1 MRLYTGTGAIF
12 CIHGSKKTALD
23 SGFFIKKCQL
33 CNMNEVF
40 QSLLPS
46 TLEIIVKGILI
57 GLVASAPMGPVGVL
71 SVQRTLNKGRIYG
84 LVTGTGA
91 ALSDIIY
98 ALLTGYGLSFLYDFI
113 SNEQTLFWMQL
124 IGATVMFIF
133 GLHTFRTNP
142 VQNTRNVSRNKSNL
156 LHNGITGFFITLS
169 NPLIILLFLAL
180 FTPMN
185 FMLPELSL
193 FHQFVG
199 YLSIFGGAMLWW
211 VFITYVVNKLRAR
224 FDVRGIWIINR
235 IIGAAVM
242 LGSVIGAVLIGTGLF
257 SFH

>member
-1 MRLYTGTGAIF
+1 
-12 CIHGSKKTALD
+12 
-23 SGFFIKKCQL
+23 
-33 CNMNEVF
+33 MNEVF
-40 QSLLPS
+40 QSLLSQIS
-46 TLEIIVKGILI
+46 TLEIVVKGILI
-57 GLVASAPMGPVGVL
+57 GLVASAPMGHVGVL
-71 SVQRTLNKGRIYG
+71 CVQRTLNKGRAYG

-91 ALSDIIY
+91 AFSDIFY

-113 SNEQTLFWMQL
+113 SNEMALFWMQI

-156 LHNGITGFFITLS
+156 LHNGVTGFFITLS
-169 NPLIILLFLAL
+169 NPMIILLFLAL
-180 FTPMN
+180 FTPLN
-185 FMLPELSL
+185 FMLPEQTL
-193 FHQFVG
+193 FKQFIG

-211 VFITYVVNKLRAR
+211 LFITYVVNKLRAR

-235 IIGAAVM
+235 IIGSVVMIGSIVGAA
-242 LGSVIGAVLIGTGLF
+242 LIATGVF

>member
-1 MRLYTGTGAIF
+1 
-12 CIHGSKKTALD
+12 
-23 SGFFIKKCQL
+23 
-33 CNMNEVF
+33 MNEVF
-40 QSLLPS
+40 QSLISQIS
-46 TLEIIVKGILI
+46 TLEIVVKGILI
-57 GLVASAPMGPVGVL
+57 GIVASAPMGPVGVL
-71 SVQRTLNKGRIYG
+71 CVQRTLNKGRAYG

-91 ALSDIIY
+91 AFSDIFY

-113 SNEQTLFWMQL
+113 SNEMALFWMQI

-156 LHNGITGFFITLS
+156 LHNGVTGFFITLS
-169 NPLIILLFLAL
+169 NPMIILLFLAL
-180 FTPMN
+180 FTPLN
-185 FMLPELSL
+185 FMLPEQTL
-193 FHQFVG
+193 FKQFIG

-211 VFITYVVNKLRAR
+211 LFITYVVNKLRAR

-235 IIGAAVM
+235 IIGSAVM
-242 LGSVIGAVLIGTGLF
+242 IGSIVGAALIATGVF